1 MIVYPNAKI
10 NIGLN
15 ITNKRADG
23 FHDLETIF
31 CPVQLSD
38 TLEFTI
44 SCDGAD
50 HFQTL
55 GIEIDCNGKKNLVEK
70 ALDLLRERFTIP
82 PLDIRLTKNIP
93 TGAGLG
99 GGSAD
104 AAFFIRAANGEFNL
118 GLSIGEMELMASRLG
133 SDCAF
138 FIQNTPKY
146 ATGRGE
152 VMTDAPEFPR
162 DFNVAIIKPDFAIST
177 ALAYSKVK
185 PQTPKTSLF
194 NDYLKP
200 VSAWKNLIK
209 NDFEEFLFPMFPDLE
224 RYKNALY
231 SSGAVYAA
239 MTGSGSAL
247 FGIFDGEPV
256 LDPEIEAIRVL

>member
-31 CPVQLSD
+31 CPVDLADALEINLSP
-38 TLEFTI
+38 
-44 SCDGAD
+44 DGVD

-55 GIEIDCNGKKNLVEK
+55 GIQIDCNGKKNLVEK
-70 ALDLLRERFTIP
+70 ALDLLRERFAVPALSIS
-82 PLDIRLTKNIP
+82 LRKNIP

-99 GGSAD
+99 GGSSD
-104 AAFFIRAANGEFNL
+104 AAFFIKAANSEFGL
-118 GLSIGEMELMASRLG
+118 GMQVCEMEDMAAKLG

-138 FIQNTPKY
+138 FIDNKPKY

-152 VMTDAPEFPR
+152 VMTPIQDFPAGYQI
-162 DFNVAIIKPDFAIST
+162 AIIKPEFSIST
-177 ALAYSKVK
+177 AQAYSRVRPMK
-185 PQTPKTSLF
+185 PASALKD
-194 NDYLKP
+194 DYCRP
-200 VSAWKNLIK
+200 VAEWKGLIK
-209 NDFEEFLFPMFPDLE
+209 NDFEEFLFPMFPDLQG
-224 RYKNALY
+224 YKDALY
-231 SSGAVYAA
+231 ASGAVYAA

-247 FGIFDGEPV
+247 FGIFDGQPR
-256 LDPEIEAIRVL
+256 LLPEIEAMRIL

>member
-15 ITNKRADG
+15 IINKRADG

-31 CPVQLSD
+31 CPVDLADALEINLSP
-38 TLEFTI
+38 
-44 SCDGAD
+44 DGVD

-55 GIEIDCNGKKNLVEK
+55 GIQIDCNGKKNLVEK
-70 ALDLLRERFTIP
+70 ALDLLRESFSVP
-82 PLDIRLTKNIP
+82 PLSISLTKKIP

-104 AAFFIRAANGEFNL
+104 SAFFIRAVNDEFQL
-118 GLSIGEMELMASRLG
+118 GMSTRDMEQMAARLG

-138 FIQNTPKY
+138 FIENTPKY

-152 VMTDAPEFPR
+152 VMTDAPLMPQ
-162 DFNVAIIKPDFAIST
+162 NYKIVIIKPDFSIST

-185 PQTPKTSLF
+185 PQAPKTSLLR
-194 NDYLKP
+194 DYAKP

-209 NDFEEFLFPMFPDLE
+209 NDFEEFLFPMFPDLQ
-224 RYKNALY
+224 RYKDALY
-231 SSGAVYAA
+231 EAGAEYAA

-247 FGIFDGEPV
+247 FGFFSSEPV
-256 LDPEIEAIRVL
+256 LGPEIEAMRVL